1 MPLKFIFVR
10 HGEAEHNVAFHNPE
24 IGKKAFTTIRDPP
37 LTPTGFEQ
45 AKEVANTLC
54 KIVQGR
60 NLDIWCSPLQRCIQT
75 AEEIY
80 EEVSA
85 QTIYYHDS
93 LLERLGGGH
102 ICNERPLK
110 YKLPEQWDKEF
121 LPALPPHWTER
132 ENQTALTYRLQ
143 GFALLLTKIYEKE
156 VEAVEDSYVICVS
169 HADAIF
175 AITGKTLKNTEYVVL
190 TMEDINSYVSS
201 RKKPQNGFESLHNGD
216 AFTDTSCVQQEST
229 TDSTNSS

>member
-10 HGEAEHNVAFHNPE
+10 HGEAEHNLAFRNPE
-24 IGKKAFTTIRDPP
+24 IGHKAFTTIRDPP
-37 LTPTGFEQ
+37 LTPTGLEQ

-54 KIVQGR
+54 KIVRGR

-80 EEVSA
+80 EEVSGH
-85 QTIYYHDS
+85 TIYYHDG

-110 YKLPEQWDKEF
+110 YKLPELWDKEF

-143 GFALLLTKIYEKE
+143 GFALLLTQIYKSAS
-156 VEAVEDSYVICVS
+156 EAKEDSYVICVS

-175 AITGKTLKNTEYVVL
+175 SITGKTLKNAETIEL
-190 TMEDINSYVSS
+190 TMDDINSYVNS
-201 RKKPQNGFESLHNGD
+201 RKTPQDGFKSLHDGH
-216 AFTDTSCVQQEST
+216 AFADTSCLQPAST
-229 TDSTNSS
+229 TDSANSS